1 MDLPIKWSHFIE
13 SRDKKYLVY
22 IKMKWDLAPEQLDYK
37 LNILESNLWERER
50 ERERERNQRFIET
63 NEIQLWTTGLLY
75 KH

>member
-22 IKMKWDLAPEQLDYK
+22 VKMNWDLAPEQLDYK

-50 ERERERNQRFIET
+50 EREREINQRFIET